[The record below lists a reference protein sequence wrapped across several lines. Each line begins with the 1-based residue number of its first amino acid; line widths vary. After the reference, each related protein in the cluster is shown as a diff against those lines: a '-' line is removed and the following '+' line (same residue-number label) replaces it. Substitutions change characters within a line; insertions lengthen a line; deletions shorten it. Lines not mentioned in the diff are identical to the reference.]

1 MMTFKIQFAEKN
13 QADVDSIPKTFL
25 QPNFDLSRRET
36 FYEVFP
42 FVGGTEENEG
52 APAGG
57 CRQVL
62 QSGKLLQEKLSHH
75 LDVIEMQ
82 IANQIAHKSDAF
94 FQAVASHDT
103 VREEIGRALTAVQAL
118 RLKVKNIDATVA
130 QDSLKG

>member
-1 MMTFKIQFAEKN
+1 M
-13 QADVDSIPKTFL
+13 
-25 QPNFDLSRRET
+25 
-36 FYEVFP
+36 
-42 FVGGTEENEG
+42 NEG

-82 IANQIAHKSDAF
+82 IAHQIAHKSDAF

-130 QDSLKG
+130 QDSLKGKILNIDS